1 MPGMAPR
8 ERVST
13 ENTPSTPPAAPS
25 RWPIMDLL
33 AVMATFFAW
42 APNTALTARVSHRS
56 FR

>member
-1 MPGMAPR
+1 MAPR